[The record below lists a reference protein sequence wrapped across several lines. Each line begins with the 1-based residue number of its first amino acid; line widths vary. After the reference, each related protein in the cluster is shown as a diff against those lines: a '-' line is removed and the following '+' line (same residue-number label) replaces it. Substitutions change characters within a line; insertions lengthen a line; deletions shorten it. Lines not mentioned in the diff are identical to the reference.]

1 MENPFYIPQGQNSAP
16 IKPFIDLKDKL
27 SDKSVQDHYLNKQI
41 REKYETLMA
50 RDKQAWREKI
60 IRAKMNALFIQGE
73 QVLHFNTFT
82 GLPVAKPY
90 DAKNI
95 NDIRAVNRLQKLS
108 TEWQA
113 KWFSSRPDVLVEPLS
128 TAFDEAVSQARKA
141 NRIIDHLERTW
152 YYPRFRLHEGLM
164 AQISGWYGREVQRD
178 YASKAFSQFKE
189 IVEDIETPIGKGY
202 GKCDDCGYTGEDVKE
217 VEAGLKPMNAC
228 PKCDSV
234 AYEYDA
240 PIMQIMPRKT
250 GEKQVFLPEIK
261 CSQLNLFST
270 RFDLAA
276 ESAEKSSYLIVETEI
291 SEAALHRLIGN
302 IRFPEGQSADNFGL
316 EAIQDLARRGVN
328 QDGSPSNAAK
338 KTGNKYTL
346 SRMYLGPDDLWDI
359 KIGGDEKTVEG
370 NKLPKGKRMSEV
382 YPDGAYLLG
391 VNGFAFVAGIFDEH
405 HSSTVSDGTYHLVA
419 MSSVGRGVD
428 DPVQTQRQVNRF
440 ESQKS
445 AAMAQNATPATLI
458 AEGVLDERAKKSL
471 NDPRAIIPVKMQ
483 NWPNARDPESLVRR
497 MTSQQ
502 VGGDFINE
510 VDQHLLGVMQDQ
522 YHVTPFSGGNP
533 RVKNDTATGA
543 RLLEQNF
550 DDLFTPCLATK
561 AFVDL
566 STAKKGFYMWCEAN
580 PFPRFIPFK
589 SQSGFGEEISGKDV
603 KAEYDWSY
611 VEGSEAPKTKTSKL
625 ESKVFFYSQWGGI
638 ANYLTAKQQLP
649 EEVQKIERDFDM
661 DNITDVVDEISETCR
676 VRWEAARKI
685 MEEQMQGQMQSGVMG
700 MDYLAILAD
709 VDPSML
715 PTEPKLD
722 AQAKWFQDL
731 LMTEE
736 GRQMTDEERD
746 LVSAF
751 IICLKDLFKG
761 QTIQMQQDAAE
772 IQMAAQAPML
782 EAQAAQQQEQV
793 AAEQQ
798 GSEQQMMAEVARVAN
813 ENEQAELQRQHATDQ
828 QDEQT
833 LLKLAEMEN
842 QRVMQ
847 SEALKN
853 AKSTSNKKG

>member
-1 MENPFYIPQGQNSAP
+1 MDNPLYIPQGSNGAP
-16 IKPFIDLKDKL
+16 IKPFHDLKDKL
-27 SDKSVQDHYLNKQI
+27 SNKSVQDHYLNKQI
-41 REKYETLMA
+41 QEKYQSLMN
-50 RDKQAWREKI
+50 RDKQSWREKI
-60 IRAKMNALFIQGE
+60 IKAKMNALFIQGE

-113 KWFSSRPDVLVEPLS
+113 KWFSSRSDVLVEPLS
-128 TAFDEAVSQARKA
+128 TAFDEAVAQARKA
-141 NRIIDHLERTW
+141 NRVIDHLERTW
-152 YYPRFRLHEGLM
+152 YTPRFRLHEGLM
-164 AQISGWYGREVQRD
+164 AQISGWYGREIQRD
-178 YASKAFSQFKE
+178 YTSKAFSQFKE
-189 IVEDIETPIGKGY
+189 ITEDVETPIGKGY
-202 GKCDDCGYTGEDVKE
+202 GKCEDCGYTGEDVKE
-217 VEAGLKPMNAC
+217 EMAGLKSMNAC
-228 PKCDSV
+228 PKCGSV

-240 PIMQIMPRKT
+240 PIMQIMPKKT

-261 CSQLNLFST
+261 CNQLYLFST

-276 ESAEKSSYLIVETEI
+276 ESAEQSSYLIIESEI

-302 IRFPEGQSADNFGL
+302 IRFPEGESADNFGL
-316 EAIQDLARRGVN
+316 EAIQDLARRGIN
-328 QDGSPSNAAK
+328 QDGAASNSAK

-359 KIGGDEKTVEG
+359 KIGGDERTVEG
-370 NKLPKGKRMSEV
+370 NTLPKGKRMSEV
-382 YPDGAYLLG
+382 YPAGAYLLG
-391 VNGFAFVAGIFDEH
+391 VNGFSFVAGIFGEH
-405 HSSTVSDGTYHLVA
+405 HSSCTSDGTYHLVA

-445 AAMAQNATPATLI
+445 AAMGQSATPATLI
-458 AEGVLDERAKKSL
+458 AEGVLDERSKRAL

-483 NWPNARDPESLVRR
+483 NFPNARDPESLVRR
-497 MTSQQ
+497 MQAQQ

-561 AFVDL
+561 AQVDL
-566 STAKKGFYMWCEAN
+566 STAKKGFYAWCESN
-580 PFPRFIPFK
+580 PFGRFIPFK
-589 SQSGFGEEISGKDV
+589 SQSGYGEEISGKDV
-603 KAEYDWSY
+603 NAEYDWSY
-611 VEGSEAPKTKTSKL
+611 VEGSEAPKNKTSEIEK
-625 ESKVFFYSQWGGI
+625 KVFFYGQWGGI

-649 EEVQKIERDFDM
+649 EDVAKIERDFDM
-661 DNITDVVDEISETCR
+661 ENITELIDEVSETCR
-676 VRWEAARKI
+676 VRWLAGQKI
-685 MEEQMQGQMQSGVMG
+685 MAEQMQAQMESGQME
-700 MDYLAILAD
+700 MDYLAILAN

-715 PTEPKLD
+715 PTEPDLV
-722 AQAKWFQDL
+722 AQGKWFQNL

-751 IICLKDLFKG
+751 IVCLNELAKG
-761 QTIQMQQDAAE
+761 QTIKMQQDAAE
-772 IQMAAQAPML
+772 IQMAAQAPMM
-782 EAQAAQQQEQV
+782 EQQQAQQEQQM

-798 GSEQQMMAEVARVAN
+798 GAEQQLMAEVLRVQN
-813 ENEQAELQRQHATDQ
+813 ENEQAGLEREHAETQ

-833 LLKLAEMEN
+833 MLKLAEMAN
-842 QRVMQ
+842 QRAMQ
-847 SEALKN
+847 SETLKKQN
-853 AKSTSNKKG
+853 AAGKGN